1 MIMIRLLPFLVATTR
16 SSVTFNSGG
25 IVPTTSPFAFPFSPN
40 APTTF
45 SSSSFN
51 LGGVVSSSSPNP
63 AFTPVPNP
71 VGSNGPSEFTTTG
84 ANGLATVLLLSTVTL
99 TVTDAA
105 CSTPLVFIPQPALSS
120 PLASSPAA
128 SPFFLPAASSASP
141 TNINA
146 QTPSAASASS
156 FSIIDLNVPSSLT
169 PTPAAVFSFSS
180 APASSVTPAPSPANV
195 APPANCD
202 LSCQLTASV

>member
-1 MIMIRLLPFLVATTR
+1 MAE
-16 SSVTFNSGG
+16 SGC
-25 IVPTTSPFAFPFSPN
+25 TALQETQF
-40 APTTF
+40 
-45 SSSSFN
+45 FN

-63 AFTPVPNP
+63 AFTPVPNT

-84 ANGLATVLLLSTVTL
+84 ANGLATIPLLSTVTL

-105 CSTPLVFIPQPALSS
+105 CSTPPVFIPQPALSS

-128 SPFFLPAASSASP
+128 PSPFFLPAAS
-141 TNINA
+141 
-146 QTPSAASASS
+146 ASS
-156 FSIIDLNVPSSLT
+156 FGIIDLNLPSSLT